1 MNSLLFLLAAKD
13 QAGSPLSSLII
24 LLPVGALAFYM
35 MSVQPKKQ
43 RQKHAAFV
51 ASLEPGDEVVT
62 SGGIHGT
69 VCHIDGDVIEVEVDA
84 DVILRVSK
92 ASLARRTDG
101 GAATPD
107 AKGAPTKNAPA
118 KGDEKSSPPTA
129 ANGSKSN
136 GSKRNPGATP
146 KPKKK

>member
-1 MNSLLFLLAAKD
+1 MNSLLLLLAATNN
-13 QAGSPLSSLII
+13 AGSPLSSLII

-43 RQKHAAFV
+43 RQKHAAFI
-51 ASLEPGDEVVT
+51 ASLQPGDEVVT
-62 SGGIHGT
+62 SGGVHGT

-92 ASLARRTDG
+92 ASLARRIDAEN
-101 GAATPD
+101 AAASDDKASPSDTAGD
-107 AKGAPTKNAPA
+107 AA
-118 KGDEKSSPPTA
+118 
-129 ANGSKSN
+129 KSN
-136 GSKRNPGATP
+136 GTKRTPAATP